1 MPADIMFPF
10 FICETCQV
18 RSILGRELSRQCVPD
33 LCLLM
38 LERMRM
44 VDQANYLA
52 ASTLTTYK
60 YHIKLLLKFQQWS
73 HVNVLRLT
81 CPPQPPVAQ
90 TIILQWA
97 HLRHTIHQ
105 RRDGQIGI
113 KFQSARTIRS
123 AANYYHALALQSA
136 HPDNIVKVDGGVCY
150 APVTP
155 PTSTQS
161 YTMCVKGMLRR
172 MGDEAT
178 PSWALA
184 FVHIRYLDWAL
195 NNAYEQATDAP
206 HRHELACAGAANL
219 IGYLGWLRSTET
231 FCLTYDDITVT
242 VPHAGP
248 TRGMPMGL
256 GALEFRLLPETK
268 SSPGATADVVVSWH
282 TGSGL
287 CLGKWITRLLAY
299 ELHTPNQPIFSTMLQ
314 PMWSS
319 NYFRHRFAYPLLEQQ
334 RLSGEPT
341 LQCFSND
348 PGRRLQDAVFSFN
361 SWRRAGR
368 SRVSRGPR
376 CTEPKFSG
384 QRTATKIEIHEHGR
398 WRLKGEDMP
407 ARYNQWDLQ
416 DRVILTLLC
425 M

>member
-1 MPADIMFPF
+1 MPSDIIFPF

-18 RSILGRELSRQCVPD
+18 RSILGRELNRHCAPD

-44 VDQANYLA
+44 VDQANFLA

-60 YHIKLLLKFQQWS
+60 YHIKLLLQFQNWS
-73 HVNVLRLT
+73 HVNILQLT

-90 TIILQWA
+90 TIVLQWA

-123 AANYYHALALQSA
+123 AANFYHAMGLQTA

-150 APVTP
+150 SPLAP

-161 YTMCVKGMLRR
+161 YPMCVKGMLRR
-172 MGDEAT
+172 MGDDAI

-184 FVHIRYLDWAL
+184 FTHIQYLDWAL
-195 NNAYEQATDAP
+195 DNAFQQATEP
-206 HRHELACAGAANL
+206 YRHEIACAGAVNL

-231 FCLTYDDITVT
+231 FSLTYDDVTLT
-242 VPHAGP
+242 VPNAGP

-256 GALEFRLLPETK
+256 GAIELRLLPETK
-268 SSPGATADVVVSWH
+268 SSPGATADVVISWH

-287 CLGKWITRLLAY
+287 CLGKWIERLLVYDAQI
-299 ELHTPNQPIFSTMLQ
+299 PSQPLFSTPTQ
-314 PMWSS
+314 PLWSS
-319 NYFRHRFAYPLLEQQ
+319 NYFRYRFAYPLLEQQ
-334 RLSGEPT
+334 RLAGEPT
-341 LQCFSND
+341 LTCFTAE
-348 PGRRLQDAVFSFN
+348 PGHRLQDAVFSFN

-376 CTEPKFSG
+376 CTEPRFRG

-398 WRLKGEDMP
+398 WRFKSEDMP
-407 ARYNQWDLQ
+407 ARYNQWDL
-416 DRVILTLLC
+416 TLLC